1 MTATVHVLRQIDVGD
16 SIDLARASQTFEHR
30 ARRADPAKQPVTAGV
45 VFRREPLELALDPA
59 DIGPFRADVRARL
72 FDFGVVAI
80 RFTISFGDA
89 SGTELVAL
97 AGRIAEA
104 SASFDGKAREIWH
117 AMAHEI
123 ASAIVPWE
131 ERDAVPLMEDFTVF
145 VLPTVPSGRMDTHE
159 VLAHLLT
166 GEPADRKLAQAKIQ
180 ELTRR
185 AIRYYDDDLVL
196 VDYDSAVI
204 VDQDD
209 VTALVDIFEVASAQL
224 LELRFYED
232 MLARSLERLLTDVRM
247 ARTAVWLLRSP
258 FHRLA
263 HRAALLALEL
273 GELSDRLERAI
284 TLKGDTYSVQ
294 VYREAASRFRLTEA
308 DASVK
313 EKVATISR
321 VSEVLGHEIH
331 TRRDLLLEGAVILLI
346 AFEVV
351 MAMTMRH

>member
-16 SIDLARASQTFEHR
+16 SIDLERASKTLEHR
-30 ARRADPAKQPVTAGV
+30 ARRAELSKQPAGGV
-45 VFRREPLELALDPA
+45 VFRREPLELTLEPA
-59 DIGPFRADVRARL
+59 DVGPFRAEVRARL

-80 RFTISFGDA
+80 RFTLSLGEP
-89 SGTELVAL
+89 SGTELVLL
-97 AGRIAEA
+97 ARRISEA
-104 SASFDGKAREIWH
+104 SSTFDGKAREIWH
-117 AMAHEI
+117 GMAREI

-145 VLPTVPSGRMDTHE
+145 VLATVPSGEMDTQA
-159 VLAHLLT
+159 VLAHLLS
-166 GEPADRKLAQAKIQ
+166 GEPADRNLAPTMVQ

-209 VTALVDIFEVASAQL
+209 VTALVDIFEIASAQL

-232 MLARSLERLLTDVRM
+232 MLTRSLERLLKDVRM

-258 FHRLA
+258 FRRLA

-273 GELSDRLERAI
+273 GELTDRLERAI

-294 VYREAASRFRLTEA
+294 VYREASSRFRLAEA
-308 DASVK
+308 HASVR
-313 EKVATISR
+313 EKVDTISR

-331 TRRDLLLEGAVILLI
+331 TRRDLLLEVGIILLI

-351 MAMTMRH
+351 MAMRR